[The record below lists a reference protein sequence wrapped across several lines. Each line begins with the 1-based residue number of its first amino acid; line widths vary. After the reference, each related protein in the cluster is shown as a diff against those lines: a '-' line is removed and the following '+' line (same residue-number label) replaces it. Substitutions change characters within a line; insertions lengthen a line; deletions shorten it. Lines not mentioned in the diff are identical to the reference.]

1 MYTRFIG
8 QVVCWITAFV
18 PALILSGNATA
29 AAPAATPPTPVE
41 GAYVIKS
48 FTFTSGETLP
58 ELRIHYLTLGKP
70 VKDARGMVRN
80 AVLIGHGTGGSAD
93 AFLRPQFAGELF
105 GPGQPLDA
113 TKYFIVMP
121 DGIGHGKS
129 SKPSDGLHAHF
140 PHYGYTDMVTAQFRL
155 LTEGLGVNH
164 ALLIMGT
171 SMGGMHSWV
180 WGEQHPDFMDA
191 LMPLASL
198 PAQVA
203 GRNRGWRLMGI
214 EAIRNDPEWHGGDYQ
229 KQPEAF
235 KTAAGLLWF
244 VSSNPVVRQRE
255 APTLA
260 QADRAF
266 DEYVANFVKTNDAN
280 DIMYALDASHDYDPG
295 PGLEKIRAPL
305 LAVNS
310 ADDLINPPELG
321 ILEREIKRVP
331 HGRVV
336 VIPLSDRTNG
346 HQTHSLPVNW
356 KGELER
362 LLRDSATPND
372 VGSKVRN

>member
-1 MYTRFIG
+1 MDTKFMERA
-8 QVVCWITAFV
+8 VRWVKAFL
-18 PALILSGNATA
+18 PALMLTGNAA
-29 AAPAATPPTPVE
+29 AASPPPTPVA
-41 GAYVIKS
+41 GDYVIKG

-58 ELRIHYLTLGKP
+58 ELRIHYVTLGRP
-70 VKDARGMVRN
+70 VKDAHGMVRN

-93 AFLRPQFAGELF
+93 GFLRPQFAGELF

-155 LTEGLGVNH
+155 LSEGLGVNH
-164 ALLIMGT
+164 ARLIMGT
-171 SMGGMHSWV
+171 SMGGMQAWV

-229 KQPEAF
+229 KQPAAF
-235 KTAAGLLWF
+235 KTVAGMLWF
-244 VSSNPVVRQRE
+244 VSSNPVVRQRQ
-255 APTLA
+255 APTPA
-260 QADRAF
+260 QADQVL
-266 DEYVANFVKTNDAN
+266 DEYVADFVKTNDAN

-295 PGLEKIRAPL
+295 PLLEKIRVPL

-310 ADDLINPPELG
+310 ADDLVNPPELG

-331 HGRVV
+331 HGRAV

-346 HQTHSLPVNW
+346 HQTHSLPAIW

-362 LLRDSATPND
+362 LLRESTATNE
-372 VGSKVRN
+372 VGAKVGN